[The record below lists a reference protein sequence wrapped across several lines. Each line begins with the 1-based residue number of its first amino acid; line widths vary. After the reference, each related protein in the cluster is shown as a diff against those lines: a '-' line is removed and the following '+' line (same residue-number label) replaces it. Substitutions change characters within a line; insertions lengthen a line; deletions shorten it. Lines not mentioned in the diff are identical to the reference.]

1 MCKNSRKDEISV
13 QCQLHQIS
21 TSIFFVGPYFQP
33 LGDNF
38 VGMGKV
44 LARPPKLIK
53 KSAFR
58 CLSNLKEKW
67 LEKLAKGLIIRTMT
81 IHDYFVKGGGR
92 PNLKSCMSSKKS

>member
-21 TSIFFVGPYFQP
+21 TSIFFVG
-33 LGDNF
+33 
-38 VGMGKV
+38 MGKV
-44 LARPPKLIK
+44 LACPPKLIK

-67 LEKLAKGLIIRTMT
+67 LEKLAKGLITRTMT
-81 IHDYFVKGGGR
+81 IHDYFFKGGGR